1 VEEQDYKY
9 LVGLK
14 TTQNMA
20 VNILQQ
26 KCTAKLQLLA
36 VLLPTRDLSFNE
48 HHVMKEHRRVEV

>member
-1 VEEQDYKY
+1 MLPCNQLAEEQDYKY
-9 LVGLK
+9 LVGLN

-36 VLLPTRDLSFNE
+36 VHYRLPMFP
-48 HHVMKEHRRVEV
+48 